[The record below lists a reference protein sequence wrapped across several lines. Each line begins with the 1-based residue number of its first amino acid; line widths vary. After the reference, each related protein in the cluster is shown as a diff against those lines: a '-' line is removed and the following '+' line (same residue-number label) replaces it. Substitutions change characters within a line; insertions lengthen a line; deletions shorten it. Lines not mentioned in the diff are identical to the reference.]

1 MIFFFPGHEVDLSN
15 PSNPAFLSAQIK
27 ALEEARNQAKLGQS
41 IPYSSLQAVPGSA
54 ASEARQ
60 ARIHGYI
67 FIYYSFWYFPFE
79 VIYGILKIVLWI
91 KTTVEWVYADD
102 IKVTQS
108 TEPLL
113 LCIDVESFFEGV
125 RLYKFLKLTL
135 ICTFGTLIS

>member
-1 MIFFFPGHEVDLSN
+1 MIYFFFPGHEVDLSN

-79 VIYGILKIVLWI
+79 VIYGILKILLWI
-91 KTTVEWVYADD
+91 GPTVEWVYAND

-113 LCIDVESFFEGV
+113 LCIDVELFFEGV
-125 RLYKFLKLTL
+125 ILYK
-135 ICTFGTLIS
+135 

>member
-67 FIYYSFWYFPFE
+67 FIYFSFWYFPFE
-79 VIYGILKIVLWI
+79 VLRILKILLWI
-91 KTTVEWVYADD
+91 KTTVE
-102 IKVTQS
+102 
-108 TEPLL
+108 
-113 LCIDVESFFEGV
+113 
-125 RLYKFLKLTL
+125 
-135 ICTFGTLIS
+135 

>member
-1 MIFFFPGHEVDLSN
+1 MIFFFLGHEVDLSN

-67 FIYYSFWYFPFE
+67 FIYIHF
-79 VIYGILKIVLWI
+79 GIF
-91 KTTVEWVYADD
+91 
-102 IKVTQS
+102 
-108 TEPLL
+108 LL
-113 LCIDVESFFEGV
+113 RWFMGF
-125 RLYKFLKLTL
+125 
-135 ICTFGTLIS
+135 